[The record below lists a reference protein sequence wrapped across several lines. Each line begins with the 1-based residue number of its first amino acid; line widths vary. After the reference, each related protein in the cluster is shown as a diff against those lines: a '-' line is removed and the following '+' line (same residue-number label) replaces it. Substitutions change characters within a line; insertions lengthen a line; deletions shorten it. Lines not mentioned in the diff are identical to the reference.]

1 MSYRLA
7 VRDISF
13 FERPVTFARPF
24 RFGAVVINAT
34 PQAFVRV
41 EIEVEGKGRATGA
54 SAEFLVP
61 KWFDKRPHLS
71 PEQTVDE
78 LRRSLLI
85 ARDIYLAHSAYETAF
100 GLHAACIG
108 AQVEACVREDIPPLA
123 AAYGPAEIDKAI
135 LDALLRCTG
144 GNFFDGMKSNIA
156 GVDARLSRDLIDA
169 DMSRF
174 LAGRNRLEHVA
185 IRHTVGMDDKVEGEG
200 GVADTKE
207 NAGARYFKLKLN
219 GDPQHDADRLTRI
232 GKELATLPYDYRVT
246 LDANEQYADLV
257 ALSSLVE
264 QLDRDTALRPIAQKL
279 LYIEQPMP
287 RDITRQSPLGALA
300 RRDFIVDE
308 ADDSYDA
315 FPAAR
320 ALGYRGISSKSCK
333 GIYKSV
339 INATRAAKWSA
350 DGEKCFI
357 AGEDLTC
364 QAGLAVQQDLA
375 LGALIGVTHAERN
388 GHHYVDGFGDTP
400 AAGAEAFLTAHPDLY
415 VRDGNKIRLAIH
427 DGDLLTGSLTTPGFA
442 TSVHPDWSAI
452 SPLAQPTA
460 RIRLE
465 KAV

>member
-1 MSYRLA
+1 MPLRLT
-7 VRDISF
+7 VKDIAF

-71 PEQTVDE
+71 PEETVTE

-85 ARDIYLAHSAYETAF
+85 ARDIYLAHSAFETAF

-108 AQVEACVREDIPPLA
+108 AQIEACAREDIPPLA

-135 LDALLRCTG
+135 LDALLRCADVD
-144 GNFFDGMKSNIA
+144 FFDGMAGNIA
-156 GVDARLSRDLIDA
+156 GVNSRLSRDLD
-169 DMSRF
+169 DGEVSRF
-174 LAGRNRLEHVA
+174 LAGRKRLERVA
-185 IRHTVGMDDKVEGEG
+185 IRHTVGMDDRIEGEG
-200 GVADTKE
+200 GVADQKE

-219 GDPQHDADRLTRI
+219 GDPAHDADRLIRI
-232 GKELATLPYDYRVT
+232 GKELAALPCDYRVT

-257 ALSSLVE
+257 ALSALVE
-264 QLDRDTALRPIAQKL
+264 RLDRDAALRPIATKL

-287 RDITRQSPLGALA
+287 RDITRASPLGVLA

-315 FPAAR
+315 FPVAR

-339 INATRAAKWSA
+339 INAVRAAKWSA
-350 DGEKCFI
+350 SGEKCFI

-400 AAGAEAFLTAHPDLY
+400 AAEAEAFLTAHPDLY
-415 VRDGNKIRLAIH
+415 VRDGDKVRLAIH

-442 TSVHPDWSAI
+442 SAVHPDWSAM
-452 SPLAQPTA
+452 SPLAQPRP
-460 RIRLE
+460 RISLE